1 MDIERFRQL
10 ADAYGASRER
20 WPREA
25 QALYEHFAST
35 PEGAR
40 ILAQAASLDTLLDG
54 FRPRAI
60 DPLRPARIVRAA
72 HRPGRRALAWIAMA
86 YAASAVLGFT
96 LGFTALA
103 ADEDELLYSG
113 LLYGSSSIEEFL

>member
-1 MDIERFRQL
+1 MDIERFSEL
-10 ADAYGASRER
+10 AAAYGAARQR
-20 WPREA
+20 WPAEA
-25 QALYEHFAST
+25 HALYDRFATT
-35 PEGAR
+35 PAGAQ
-40 ILAQAASLDTLLDG
+40 ILRQAVELDAMLDA
-54 FRPRAI
+54 FEPRTE

-72 HRPGRRALAWIAMA
+72 RRPAKRALAWLGAA

>member
-20 WPREA
+20 WPEEA
-25 QALYEHFAST
+25 QALYQRFAST

-40 ILAQAASLDTLLDG
+40 ILAQSASLDAFLDG
-54 FRPRAI
+54 FTPRAA
-60 DPLRPARIVRAA
+60 DPLRPARMVRAA
-72 HRPGRRALAWIAMA
+72 RRPRRRALAWIAMA

-103 ADEDELLYSG
+103 SDEDELLYSG